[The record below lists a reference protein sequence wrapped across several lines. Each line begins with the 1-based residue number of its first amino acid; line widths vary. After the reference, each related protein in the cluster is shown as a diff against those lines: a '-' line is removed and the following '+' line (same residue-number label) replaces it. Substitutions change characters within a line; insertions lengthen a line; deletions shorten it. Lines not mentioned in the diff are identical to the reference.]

1 MQPAQRLSL
10 FVVSRDPLGPWTFA
24 IRFKSSKILH
34 PLGLF
39 ASIHM
44 LLFGERSREAS
55 VSLVLALDRDT
66 KRCHTP
72 WPTKLE
78 CTLLRPSSGVRSW
91 SSPPSRFLWSLEP
104 AGHLGTSGDTMTG
117 ATHATSKSK
126 GCRNISMPSEVKSDR
141 CDSD

>member
-1 MQPAQRLSL
+1 MLTVQPAQRLSL

-39 ASIHM
+39 VSIHM

-55 VSLVLALDRDT
+55 VSLVLALGTQRGATSPGRPNWSVLEPKAELWGSELVFTT
-66 KRCHTP
+66 KS
-72 WPTKLE
+72 L
-78 CTLLRPSSGVRSW
+78 
-91 SSPPSRFLWSLEP
+91 SLEP
-104 AGHLGTSGDTMTG
+104 GTRGTSGDTMTG